1 MSLYTLLVVEGKT
14 ALAQDYLARL
24 PAGWV
29 VHRAGTL
36 EAACELLA
44 KLSPDVCVCAVADDT
59 AASLARLA
67 AARSELPI
75 LVAGGE
81 PAVAARLLAGGAWQ
95 WAATPAFMPALL
107 DRAAM
112 QRTANRAL
120 DFYRDREL
128 RGTGCEALLGDSAPM
143 QATKAIIRRIVENEQ
158 RDGRAL
164 PVVLIGGE
172 TGTGRQCVAR
182 ALHVDGPRH
191 GGPFV
196 PINCATLDPAALE
209 TELFGVDGRGGLVES
224 AIDGTLFL
232 DEIGACN
239 AAVQARLIP
248 LITARTIR
256 LRLVCATSRNLE
268 QLVREGRF
276 SAELNRLLRNATIA
290 VSPLRERGDDIAI
303 IAQHFLTQFARRY
316 GKPELKFNAQALAI
330 LRGYAWPGNVRELRN
345 MLDQTVMLARGK
357 LVTPNQL
364 AICPGLSGS
373 CDRDFQTLDSYCMS
387 VPSTGVSVPDV
398 EHDLVVKILEKTDW
412 NVTKSAR
419 LLGLTRDQL
428 RYRIEKLGLERPE
441 H

>member
-1 MSLYTLLVVEGKT
+1 MSLYTLLVVDGKT
-14 ALAQDYLARL
+14 ALSPDHLARL

-29 VHRAGTL
+29 VHRAADI
-36 EAACELLA
+36 EAACALLR
-44 KLSPDVCVCAVADDT
+44 KLRPDAAVCG
-59 AASLARLA
+59 AAEEGVARLIA
-67 AARSELPI
+67 ADPGLPV

-81 PAVAARLLAGGAWQ
+81 PAMAARLLGAGAWQ
-95 WAATPAFMPALL
+95 WVAAPSFMPILL
-107 DRAAM
+107 ERAAA
-112 QRTANRAL
+112 QRAASRAL
-120 DFYRDREL
+120 GFYRQREL
-128 RGTGCEALLGDSAPM
+128 SGTGCEALLGDSAPM
-143 QATKAIIRRIVENEQ
+143 QATMAIIRRLIDTEQ

-164 PVVLIGGE
+164 PAVLIGGE

-196 PINCATLDPAALE
+196 PVNCATVDPAALE
-209 TELFGVDGRGGLVES
+209 EVLFGSEGRGGLVES

-232 DEIGACN
+232 DEIGACG
-239 AAVQARLIP
+239 AAVQARLIE

-256 LRLVCATSRNLE
+256 LRFVCATSRNLE

-276 SAELNRLLRNATIA
+276 SAELNRLLRGATIA
-290 VSPLRERGDDIAI
+290 VAPLRERGDDIAI
-303 IAQHFLTQFARRY
+303 LAQHFLAQFARRY
-316 GKPELKFNAQALAI
+316 GKPELRFNAQALAI
-330 LRGYAWPGNVRELRN
+330 LRSYAWPGNVRELRN

-387 VPSTGVSVPDV
+387 VPSSGVSVPDV

-441 H
+441 R